1 MIEEQAMSQASQN
14 TASGPLPGDEGH
26 AQAITRGQWLVL
38 GAAFLGWMF
47 TGVEIGLFPL
57 VVRPAFQ
64 SLGLIDD
71 AQVAVWNS
79 VVVAAFLLGAAAGGI
94 AFGWLGDKI
103 GRVRSMVIAI
113 LMYSL
118 FTGVCAFAQHPWEL
132 GAYRFLASL
141 GMGGEWALAVALVM
155 ECWPEKHRPKLAG
168 AIGAAANFGFF
179 FIALVALLK
188 PVTQDSWR
196 WMMFVGASP
205 ALLAVAIALLVPES
219 ERWKASVRAAK
230 SKATESVT
238 LFRWTDLSAGAAFF
252 GAFAVGF
259 FLLFAFLTWFAGA
272 NYPAGG
278 DGGWRSGV
286 GRMTLLLALGS
297 MAWAGGLVARRP
309 AWFLAV
315 VALSIVHA
323 VAAWSY
329 RDNHVFLLLTAAF
342 VIGMMGAAGSVREI
356 FSAKLRKRTLFAIVF
371 SSVPLIGTWAAV
383 SGWIPTWVD
392 QMTQIEAGRQALTA
406 RQLAAF
412 DRAQD
417 PKAKIALLKRS
428 LPEDQLK
435 QIATTTARSKAWVQL
450 VLSVGAIIGCFVA
463 PVIGGIA
470 GRRPVYFALCLAS
483 LILCAYLFRYLDT
496 FNWWFN
502 VVVCLVGGVTAAF
515 YGWLPLYLPELFPT
529 RVRATGQGLSFNF
542 GRILAAVGTFYMGY
556 LVALFGGDYGKAMA
570 AITLIYV
577 VGMIMIWFAPET
589 KGKPLPE

>member
-1 MIEEQAMSQASQN
+1 MAQASQN
-14 TASGPLPGDEGH
+14 TVSGPPLSGDTRLTES
-26 AQAITRGQWLVL
+26 ITRGQWLVL

-64 SLGLIDD
+64 SLGLTDD
-71 AQVAVWNS
+71 SQVAFWNS

-94 AFGWLGDKI
+94 IFGWLGDKI

-118 FTGVCAFAQHPWEL
+118 FTGVCAFAHHPWEL
-132 GAYRFLASL
+132 GLFRFLASL

-196 WMMFVGASP
+196 WLMVVGASP
-205 ALLAVAIALLVPES
+205 ALLAVAVALLVPES
-219 ERWKASVRAAK
+219 ERWKASVRAAQ
-230 SKATESVT
+230 SKAAAPVAA
-238 LFRWTDLSAGAAFF
+238 FRWPDLSAGAAFF
-252 GAFAVGF
+252 APFALGF
-259 FLLFAFLTWFAGA
+259 FLLFAFLTWSYGAG
-272 NYPAGG
+272 YPAVG
-278 DGGWRSGV
+278 DGSWRSAA
-286 GRMTLLLALGS
+286 GRLTIL
-297 MAWAGGLVARRP
+297 
-309 AWFLAV
+309 LAV
-315 VALSIVHA
+315 VATAWTGGVIARRPGWFAIITGLGLVHA
-323 VAAWSY
+323 VAAWIW
-329 RDNHVFLLLTAAF
+329 RDNGVFLLLTAAF
-342 VIGMMGAAGSVREI
+342 VAGLMGAAGSVQEI
-356 FSAKLRKRTLFAIVF
+356 FSAGLRKRTLFAIVF

-383 SGWIPTWVD
+383 SGWIPAWVD
-392 QMTQIEAGRQALTA
+392 QMTQIEAGRAA
-406 RQLAAF
+406 LAADQWPSF
-412 DRAQD
+412 DAAQD
-417 PKAKIALLKRS
+417 PKAKIALLRRA
-428 LPEDQLK
+428 LPDEQLRE
-435 QIATTTARSKAWVQL
+435 IARTTARSKAWVQL
-450 VLSVGAIIGCFVA
+450 VLSIGAIIGCFVA
-463 PVIGGIA
+463 PVLGGIS
-470 GRRPVYFALCLAS
+470 GRRPVYFALCLSS
-483 LILCAYLFRYLDT
+483 LLLCAYLFRYLDT

-542 GRILAAVGTFYMGY
+542 GRILAAAGTFYMGY

-570 AITLIYV
+570 AITLVYV
-577 VGMIMIWFAPET
+577 VGMVMIWFAPET

>member
-1 MIEEQAMSQASQN
+1 MSQASQN
-14 TASGPLPGDEGH
+14 TVSGPLPGDEGH
-26 AQAITRGQWLVL
+26 SQTITRGQWLVL

-230 SKATESVT
+230 SKAAESAAF
-238 LFRWTDLSAGAAFF
+238 FRWTDLSAGAAFF

-259 FLLFAFLTWFAGA
+259 VLLFAFLTWFAGA

-286 GRMTLLLALGS
+286 GRLTLLLAIGS

-323 VAAWSY
+323 VAAWIY

-342 VIGMMGAAGSVREI
+342 VLGMMGAAGSVREI

-406 RQLAAF
+406 RQLTAF

-470 GRRPVYFALCLAS
+470 GRRPVYFTLCLAS

-502 VVVCLVGGVTAAF
+502 VVVCLVGAVTAAF